1 MDHRSRALGLAPDS
15 PSELASILSAVDPTK
30 TGFVTYEAFL
40 TAAAAKLH
48 ARSQDA
54 LDEEVEA
61 AYRLFTRGSDGPITL
76 NHLRRVAK
84 ELKEDGNV
92 TDDLLRDMI
101 QEANGGEG
109 VQAGVSLEQFRDV
122 MRRAGVF

>member
-1 MDHRSRALGLAPDS
+1 MGLFRALGLPPDS
-15 PSELASILSAVDPTK
+15 PSELTSILSAVDPTE
-30 TGFVTYEAFL
+30 TGFVTFEAFL

-61 AYRLFTRGSDGPITL
+61 AYRLFTRGSEGPITL
-76 NHLRRVAK
+76 NHLRRVAR

-109 VQAGVSLEQFRDV
+109 IHAGVSLEQFRDV